1 MAVLFSDGS
10 TLTPRQE
17 ARKTEVRK
25 VEDVPT
31 GLDGLW
37 DTFLGWRASRPRR
50 SADLWTRA
58 GEIEGQREAVA
69 ELTDREL
76 QEALQGIR
84 QKVRRAGAGW
94 KDLLAEAL
102 PPVAEAARRAL
113 GLNPYRTQLM
123 GALGLAQGSLVEMA
137 TGEGKTLTIAL
148 AAAVAGWTGKPVH
161 VITANDYLA
170 SRDAEELG
178 KFYHLVGLEAAAVQA
193 EVKGPERRRVYQ
205 ADVVYCTGK
214 ELVADYL
221 RDQIALGDLADSSRR
236 AIARLAGARKVGRMT
251 VLRGLCTA
259 IVDEVDNQ
267 LIDEAVTPLIIS
279 REQANESLRDACLA
293 ADQAASGLLPGEHYE
308 VDETHREIRLKAAGR
323 DVVAAFCAQQTG
335 FLSAV
340 DWVADMVRSSLQAR
354 HFFLKDRQYVMV
366 DGKVVIVDEFTG
378 RLMPGRSW
386 RLGLH
391 QAVEAKEEVDLS
403 SPNET
408 LARLSFQKF
417 YRFFHHLAGITG
429 TAREARRE
437 FWRVYR
443 LPFVEVPRHRPNQ
456 RQDWPTRFY
465 PSREAKLADLC
476 EEISTLHRA
485 NRPVLI
491 GTRSVAASEDL
502 AEALSARGLEA
513 TLLNAVRHQEE
524 AGIIRLAGNA
534 GRITIATNMAGRGTD
549 IRLNKEARAAGG
561 LHVILSEGHEAGRID
576 RQLMGRAGRQGDP
589 GSTRIYSAREDDLW
603 QRQARWG
610 EKTLVRMLFKMVGG
624 GNSRILRWFF
634 RRLQR
639 RAEKKAQRQRYLL
652 IKQDSELTKNVM
664 GNNAIHRNG

>member
-1 MAVLFSDGS
+1 MAVAPPDRSTFS
-10 TLTPRQE
+10 PRQE
-17 ARKTEVRK
+17 ARRTEVRK

-31 GLDGLW
+31 GLDGWW
-37 DTFLGWRASRPRR
+37 DDFLGWRASRPSQSR
-50 SADLWTRA
+50 ALWEKA
-58 GEIEGQREAVA
+58 GEVEILREKTVN
-69 ELTDREL
+69 LTDREL
-76 QEALQGIR
+76 QEALQVMR
-84 QKVRRAGAGW
+84 QRVRRAGSGW

-102 PPVAEAARRAL
+102 PLIAEGARRSL

-123 GALGLAQGSLVEMA
+123 GALALARGALVEMA

-148 AAAVAGWTGKPVH
+148 AAAVAAWTGKPCH

-170 SRDAEELG
+170 ARDAAELR
-178 KFYHLVGLEAAAVQA
+178 KFYQLVGVEVEAVQA
-193 EVKGPERRRVYQ
+193 DFKGPDRRRIYQ

-221 RDQIALGDLADSSRR
+221 RDQLSLGSLAESSRR
-236 AIARLAGARKVGRMT
+236 AVARLAGGRKRSRQT
-251 VLRGLCTA
+251 VLRGLFTA

-279 REQANESLRDACLA
+279 REQPNEALTEACLA
-293 ADQAASGLLPGEHYE
+293 ADQAAAGLLPGEHYE
-308 VDETHREIRLKAAGR
+308 VDEVHREIRLKAEGR
-323 DVVAAFCAQQTG
+323 GAIAEFCSRQKG

-340 DWVADMVRSSLQAR
+340 DWVADLVRGSLQAR

-403 SPNET
+403 APTET

-417 YRFFHHLAGITG
+417 YRYFHYLAGITG
-429 TAREARRE
+429 TAREARKE

-443 LPFVEVPRHRPNQ
+443 LPLIEVPRHRPNQ
-456 RQDWPTRFY
+456 RQDQTPRFFLTK
-465 PSREAKLADLC
+465 EAKLTALC
-476 EEISTLHRA
+476 EEIGVLHQA

-491 GTRSVAASEDL
+491 GTRSVAASEEL
-502 AEALSARGLEA
+502 AEALAERGMEA
-513 TLLNAVRHQEE
+513 ALLNAVRHQEE
-524 AGIIRLAGNA
+524 AGIVRLAGNA

-561 LHVILSEGHEAGRID
+561 LHVVLSEGHEAGRID
-576 RQLMGRAGRQGDP
+576 RQLMGRAARQGDP
-589 GSTRIYSAREDDLW
+589 GSTRIFSSGEDDLW
-603 QRQARWG
+603 QRQGRWG
-610 EKTLVRMLFKMVGG
+610 ERWLFRLLIRSGGVGVRWL
-624 GNSRILRWFF
+624 F
-634 RRLQR
+634 RRMQK
-639 RAEKKAQRQRYLL
+639 RAEKKAQRQRFLL
-652 IKQDSELTKNVM
+652 IKQDSELTKNVL
-664 GNNAIHRNG
+664 GNSPTDRGG